1 MKIMK
6 KDLLIAITRI
16 VDYMHDDELKSWEEW
31 DGDSA
36 ASEMH
41 IYNDVLL
48 LKDYLKQNGI
58 NNKKG

>member
-1 MKIMK
+1 MK
-6 KDLLIAITRI
+6 KDLLIAITRV

-48 LKDYLKQNGI
+48 LKDYLKQNKI
-58 NNKKG
+58 K